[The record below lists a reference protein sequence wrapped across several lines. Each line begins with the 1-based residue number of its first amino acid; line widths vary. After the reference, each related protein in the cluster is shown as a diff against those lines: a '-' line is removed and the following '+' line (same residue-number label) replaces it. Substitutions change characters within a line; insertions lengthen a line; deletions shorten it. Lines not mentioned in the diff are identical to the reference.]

1 MRVSIILF
9 VAGLLHW
16 GVASA
21 QDMQP
26 PPSSPDID
34 TEAVAAPSAQASAET
49 ALANDDAAP
58 AIEWLRKPGPD
69 SVVCPFRGT
78 IQYEPGEI
86 ECGLIQVPEN
96 REVAGSRS
104 IELHYVRILATGKDT
119 DGKEVEKRDDPVI
132 YLTGGPGVGADY
144 YVKKLK
150 DHGIVGQRDLYILE
164 QRGIGSSTTFCPFFD
179 TRNRASQ
186 VHERFIDQQRNLFV
200 QARACIDLA
209 RGQGIDLR
217 GYNTFENARDV
228 RALRQALGFA
238 QWNVWGI
245 SYGSV
250 LAQAYAKVDRDGIKA
265 LAIDGI
271 VPLDIADL
279 MRVPTWYAR
288 DLDKLS
294 AACAEQPAC
303 ATAYPDQQRR
313 YLAAIRAMLDEPVAL
328 TVKSS
333 ETWPGG
339 RAYLF
344 ADVVAGIPFSLLYD
358 DKAHPAIP
366 AIIEGLI
373 RAVETRD
380 PTFFRAIAL
389 AQSAGPVDGTYG
401 AGMSMAIRCQ
411 DGYVDGIVA
420 TAVDEQG
427 KHPELAQAMLGN
439 GELFVEMAGAC
450 AEAGLPTRPPA
461 PYAPLRTDLPVLVT
475 NGAWDPV
482 TPTPLAEYIMPGLSN
497 GRLLE
502 FPHAGHGATRSA
514 KCGGRFLNRFFDDPT
529 APLDEAC
536 ATEAKAARYVAPYF
550 ATAAFAKM
558 TAQAAEDR
566 KALLP
571 YGAWLGVSLLIVVIG
586 LFVIMFGWL
595 GRKIDR
601 APRRPGT
608 ILRWLT
614 GLTALSATLHAGGLA
629 VAGVVSF
636 KLTPILLLFGLVG
649 WARWFAW
656 LGPVAGA
663 LGVLALLWAV
673 FGSAAGVARRIGA
686 TLVALAAISLAVFGW
701 LWDLWPL

>member
-1 MRVSIILF
+1 VQLE
-9 VAGLLHW
+9 
-16 GVASA
+16 
-21 QDMQP
+21 Q
-26 PPSSPDID
+26 
-34 TEAVAAPSAQASAET
+34 AQA
-49 ALANDDAAP
+49 
-58 AIEWLRKPGPD
+58 
-69 SVVCPFRGT
+69 CF
-78 IQYEPGEI
+78 
-86 ECGLIQVPEN
+86 
-96 REVAGSRS
+96 
-104 IELHYVRILATGKDT
+104 
-119 DGKEVEKRDDPVI
+119 DG
-132 YLTGGPGVGADY
+132 
-144 YVKKLK
+144 
-150 DHGIVGQRDLYILE
+150 
-164 QRGIGSSTTFCPFFD
+164 
-179 TRNRASQ
+179 
-186 VHERFIDQQRNLFV
+186 
-200 QARACIDLA
+200 ARA
-209 RGQGIDLR
+209 QGVDLR

-228 RALRQALGFA
+228 RALRQALGFER
-238 QWNVWGI
+238 WNVWGI

-271 VPLDIADL
+271 VPLDIGDL

-303 ATAYPDQQRR
+303 AAAYPDQQRR

-328 TVKSS
+328 TVNPS

-344 ADVVAGIPFSLLYD
+344 ADIVAGIPFSLLYD

-389 AQSAGPVDGTYG
+389 AQSMGPVDGTYG

-420 TAVDEQG
+420 TAAEEQA
-427 KHPELAQAMLGN
+427 KHPELSEAMLGN
-439 GELFVEMAGAC
+439 GELFVDMAGAC
-450 AEAGLPTRPPA
+450 AEAGLPTRDPA
-461 PYAPLRTDLPVLVT
+461 LYAPLRTDLPVAVT

-514 KCGGRFLNRFFDDPT
+514 KCGGRFLNRFFDDPS

-536 ATEAKAARYVAPYF
+536 ATEAKAANYVAPYF
-550 ATAAFAKM
+550 ATSAFAKM
-558 TAQAAEDR
+558 TVQAAEDR

-586 LFVIMFGWL
+586 LFVVVFGWL

-608 ILRWLT
+608 ILRWLV
-614 GLTALSATLHAGGLA
+614 GLTSLSATLHAVGLA
-629 VAGVVSF
+629 AAGAVSF
-636 KLTPILLLFGLVG
+636 KFTPILLMFGLVG

-656 LGPVAGA
+656 LGPIAGV
-663 LGVLALLWAV
+663 LGVLTLLWAV
-673 FGSAAGVARRIGA
+673 FGSAAGAARRIGA
-686 TLVALAAISLAVFGW
+686 ALVALAAISLAVFGW